1 MSVSFQ
7 YLERCSAETGFQ
19 VDPLEKVVRLGEL
32 AANVARHPFLS
43 KVLAL
48 KGGTLLNLCF
58 GPPRRLSVDLD
69 FNYIGHIERQKM
81 LDDRPRVEA
90 AVAELAQRGGYRL
103 QLSANAFAGRK
114 FYLLYQSVLGQE
126 DRVEVDLNFLFRL
139 PFAGTKMRILWQ
151 PGDLDRP
158 RVGSVGDTELLVG
171 KLLALLDRC
180 AARDVWDVANL
191 PEVAVEV
198 LKSSRLR
205 VHFIALVAI
214 LNHPL
219 PTYTRDRLK
228 HLVSDRAVVEHV
240 APLLNAIPPPRAQDL
255 VEQAWAILEPLLS
268 LKEHEKAYLAAIN
281 EGELRPE
288 LIFPKDS
295 EEASRLAQHPAIL
308 WKVANVRAHLAR
320 KGRKIKRGLP
330 PNQTAES

>member
-1 MSVSFQ
+1 M
-7 YLERCSAETGFQ
+7 
-19 VDPLEKVVRLGEL
+19 
-32 AANVARHPFLS
+32 
-43 KVLAL
+43 
-48 KGGTLLNLCF
+48 
-58 GPPRRLSVDLD
+58 
-69 FNYIGHIERQKM
+69 
-81 LDDRPRVEA
+81 
-90 AVAELAQRGGYRL
+90 GGYRL
-103 QLSANAFAGRK
+103 QLSADAFAGRK

-158 RVGSVGDTELLVG
+158 QVGSVGDTELLVG
-171 KLLALLDRC
+171 KLLALLDRG

-191 PEVAVEV
+191 PEAAVKV
-198 LKSSRLR
+198 LKSSRFR
-205 VHFIALVAI
+205 VHFIALAAI
-214 LNHPL
+214 LNYPL

-240 APLLNAIPPPRAQDL
+240 APLLNTIPPPRAKDL

-268 LKEHEKAYLAAIN
+268 LEANEEAYLAAIN

-320 KGRKIKRGLP
+320 EGRKIKGGRP
-330 PNQTAES
+330 PNQTAGS

>member
-1 MSVSFQ
+1 MT
-7 YLERCSAETGFQ
+7 Y
-19 VDPLEKVVRLGEL
+19 
-32 AANVARHPFLS
+32 
-43 KVLAL
+43 
-48 KGGTLLNLCF
+48 
-58 GPPRRLSVDLD
+58 
-69 FNYIGHIERQKM
+69 
-81 LDDRPRVEA
+81 
-90 AVAELAQRGGYRL
+90 
-103 QLSANAFAGRK
+103 
-114 FYLLYQSVLGQE
+114 YQSALGQE

-158 RVGSVGDTELLVG
+158 QVGTVSDTELLVG
-171 KLLALLDRC
+171 KLLALLDRG
-180 AARDVWDVANL
+180 AARDVWDVVNL
-191 PEVAVEV
+191 PEAAVEV
-198 LKSSRLR
+198 LKSSRFR

-240 APLLNAIPPPRAQDL
+240 VPLLNTIPPPRVKDL

-268 LKEHEKAYLAAIN
+268 LEANEEAYLAAIN

-295 EEASRLAQHPAIL
+295 EEASHLAQHPAIL
-308 WKVANVRAHLAR
+308 WKVANVRAQMAR
-320 KGRKIKRGLP
+320 EGRMP
-330 PNQTAES
+330 PPFKA